1 VAFGLRLKPLVNL
14 ETNTQPASHYARRL
28 IRTGLLCGFALWSVL
43 PVNLARASQG
53 QAQAEAADPA
63 VAAFNERVKQY
74 VKLRKKAEGLP
85 PKLSKKSQP
94 EAIEAN
100 LAALQ
105 ASISSARS
113 DAKPGDLFTSDI
125 AQYIRRAIRREFKG
139 ERLRKLRETIRE
151 ADAKGVPMRV
161 NVPYP
166 ETKELIEMPPTLLL
180 SLPALP
186 KELNYR
192 FVGGY
197 LLLVDKEARLIVDYM
212 AGAVPR
218 PATSKR

>member
-85 PKLSKKSQP
+85 PKLSK
-94 EAIEAN
+94 
-100 LAALQ
+100 
-105 ASISSARS
+105 
-113 DAKPGDLFTSDI
+113 
-125 AQYIRRAIRREFKG
+125 
-139 ERLRKLRETIRE
+139 
-151 ADAKGVPMRV
+151 
-161 NVPYP
+161 
-166 ETKELIEMPPTLLL
+166 
-180 SLPALP
+180 
-186 KELNYR
+186 
-192 FVGGY
+192 
-197 LLLVDKEARLIVDYM
+197 
-212 AGAVPR
+212 
-218 PATSKR
+218 

>member
-1 VAFGLRLKPLVNL
+1 MAP
-14 ETNTQPASHYARRL
+14 
-28 IRTGLLCGFALWSVL
+28 VL
-43 PVNLARASQG
+43 PFYFVVKPETDHQAVFRYVTRFINTGVRLVLTFLLVSQVNTASAIQS
-53 QAQAEAADPA
+53 QDATADPA

-100 LAALQ
+100 LATLQ

>member
-1 VAFGLRLKPLVNL
+1 MPYLLAVKRKTENHEVFRYATRFINTGVLLVL
-14 ETNTQPASHYARRL
+14 T
-28 IRTGLLCGFALWSVL
+28 SVL
-43 PVNLARASQG
+43 VSQVNTAFATQSQD
-53 QAQAEAADPA
+53 AAADPA

-100 LAALQ
+100 LATLQ
-105 ASISSARS
+105 ASISSARP

-180 SLPALP
+180 NLPVLP

-192 FVGGY
+192 FVGGF
-197 LLLVDKEARLIVDYM
+197 LLLVDKDARLIVDYM